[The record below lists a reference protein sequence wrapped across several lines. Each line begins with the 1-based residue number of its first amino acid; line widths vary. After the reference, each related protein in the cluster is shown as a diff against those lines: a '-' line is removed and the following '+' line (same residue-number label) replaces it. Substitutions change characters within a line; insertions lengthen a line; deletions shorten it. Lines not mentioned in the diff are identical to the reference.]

1 MSHLCKSVRTKI
13 ATFQRWKKGYKTTPS
28 TSREPK
34 SKRFAEDRDE
44 IMSEAIWSHFETILP
59 NELCTALL
67 DQPTNKTKV
76 YNNIV
81 DYSTS
86 LYCLAVLPDDIVLRK
101 KTLNEVTS
109 KINYQH
115 QPNSLLKKTSGEWCL
130 VVWKVLW
137 RPSEWLSTINQKS
150 KQT

>member
-1 MSHLCKSVRTKI
+1 
-13 ATFQRWKKGYKTTPS
+13 
-28 TSREPK
+28 
-34 SKRFAEDRDE
+34 
-44 IMSEAIWSHFETILP
+44 MSEAIWSHFETILP

-67 DQPTNKTKV
+67 DQPTNKVITKV

-86 LYCLAVLPDDIVLRK
+86 LCCLAVLPDDIMLRK

-130 VVWKVLW
+130 VVWKVHW